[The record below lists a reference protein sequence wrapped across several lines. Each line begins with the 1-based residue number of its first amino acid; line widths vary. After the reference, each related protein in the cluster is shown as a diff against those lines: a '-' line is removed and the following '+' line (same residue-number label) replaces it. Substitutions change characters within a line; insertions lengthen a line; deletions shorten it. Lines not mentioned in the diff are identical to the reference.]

1 MRERVRRLA
10 HRLTAP
16 LMDECQAG
24 WQGRGEEHP
33 SNRIQSGAA
42 ERGTGGGWG
51 EAEGEGGGEGGC
63 SGRKEKCSGDE
74 GGRGRQRERD
84 EKTKGKSC
92 RSFDRKVLR

>member
-10 HRLTAP
+10 HRLTAS

-51 EAEGEGGGEGGC
+51 GAEGEGEGGC

-74 GGRGRQRERD
+74 GGRERGMRKQKEKAAAASTGR
-84 EKTKGKSC
+84 
-92 RSFDRKVLR
+92 F

>member
-10 HRLTAP
+10 HRLTAS

-51 EAEGEGGGEGGC
+51 GGAEGEGEGGC

-74 GGRGRQRERD
+74 GGRERGMRKQKEKAAAASTGR
-84 EKTKGKSC
+84 
-92 RSFDRKVLR
+92 F

>member
-33 SNRIQSGAA
+33 SNRIQSSAA
-42 ERGTGGGWG
+42 ERGTGGG
-51 EAEGEGGGEGGC
+51 GGS

-74 GGRGRQRERD
+74 GGRGRQRER
-84 EKTKGKSC
+84 EG
-92 RSFDRKVLR
+92 